1 MDSSKM
7 LNELWRNLQNWFR
20 PYSMEDFINDYKPQ
34 DHYDLE
40 RAERLWTKYQDR
52 NYWNQ
57 W

>member
-1 MDSSKM
+1 
-7 LNELWRNLQNWFR
+7 
-20 PYSMEDFINDYKPQ
+20 MEDFINDYKPQ

-40 RAERLWTKYQDR
+40 RAERLSVKYQDR